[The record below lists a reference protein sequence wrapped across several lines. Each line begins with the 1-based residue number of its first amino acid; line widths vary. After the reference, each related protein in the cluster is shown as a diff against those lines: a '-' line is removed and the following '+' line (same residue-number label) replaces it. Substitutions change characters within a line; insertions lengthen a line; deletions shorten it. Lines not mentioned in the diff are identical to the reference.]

1 MYNCTRTYIIL
12 VLTYYELVTKNGGE
26 KRKKMKKRKNG
37 RKLFNCLALKA
48 IGAGNRQ
55 SISKWWPFP
64 LYKQAYLVH
73 NLICPSGCSRYVVRN
88 TTTTKYLC
96 FEQYNVILKLTYLY
110 ELMFRIWR
118 RGNCPCKILYN
129 FFQNYMKVIVE
140 FALKVCK
147 KFKNIFST
155 DVKRIFLSGRYSIWE
170 MKSWGHF
177 PQKQF
182 S

>member
-1 MYNCTRTYIIL
+1 MYNCTYIVVI
-12 VLTYYELVTKNGGE
+12 LTYYVLVTKNGGE

-96 FEQYNVILKLTYLY
+96 FEQDYVILKLTYLY
-110 ELMFRIWR
+110 ELMFQIWR
-118 RGNCPCKILYN
+118 KILQYN
-129 FFQNYMKVIVE
+129 FFQNYVQVVE

-147 KFKNIFST
+147 KFKNIYST
-155 DVKRIFLSGRYSIWE
+155 DVERTFCQVGISSIWE